1 MARVLITGASG
12 LVGGELL
19 RLLQA
24 DNRVTAIVAPT
35 RTPLPVQAKLQNPT
49 GSDLSLLLVRL
60 MQPVE
65 IVFCCLGTTRSQA
78 GSAAAFRQVD
88 YQLVIDTALAGRR
101 LGAQHCL
108 VVSAI
113 GANAHSRFLY
123 NRTKGEMEQTL
134 RAQHWPR
141 LTLARPSML
150 KGRRAR
156 PRLLERLALPLF
168 SLLPGKWRGV
178 AAKDVAQT
186 LLTQAFSP
194 GSGVTVLES
203 DQLHCSQRP

>member
-24 DNRVTAIVAPT
+24 DSQVTTIVAPT
-35 RTPLPVQAKLQNPT
+35 RKALLAHAKLQNPV
-49 GSDLSLLLVRL
+49 GQDLHALLSQWQ
-60 MQPVE
+60 QPVDV
-65 IVFCCLGTTRSQA
+65 VFCCLGTTRRQA
-78 GSAAAFRQVD
+78 GSAEAFRHVD
-88 YQLVIDTALAGRR
+88 YQLVIDTALAGQR

-113 GANAHSRFLY
+113 GANARSRFLY
-123 NRTKGEMEQTL
+123 NRTKGEMEQAL
-134 RAQHWPR
+134 REQHWPR
-141 LTLARPSML
+141 LTIVRPSML
-150 KGRRAR
+150 FGSRAE
-156 PRLLERLALPLF
+156 PRLLERLSQPLF
-168 SLLPGKWRGV
+168 SLLPGKWQGV

-194 GSGVTVLES
+194 GSGVKVLES
-203 DQLHCSQRP
+203 DQLHCAHQL